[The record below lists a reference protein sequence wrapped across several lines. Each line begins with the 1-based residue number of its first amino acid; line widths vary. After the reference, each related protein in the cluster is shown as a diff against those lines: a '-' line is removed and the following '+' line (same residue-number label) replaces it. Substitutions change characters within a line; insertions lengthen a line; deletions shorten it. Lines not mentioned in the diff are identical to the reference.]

1 MNEAPPRLF
10 VCGSCGLAPP
20 ERDGETRS
28 PFAAAVAAVI
38 ADTGL
43 ELREVACLNG
53 CLHPCNAAL
62 RAPARATLRF
72 SALGPDDVAPL
83 LAFAQDYWRAVPG
96 TEAALALP
104 AQLAARLA
112 TTTPP
117 LGAARLPGRR

>member
-10 VCGSCGLAPP
+10 VCGSCGLAPR
-20 ERDGETRS
+20 ERGGAMRS
-28 PFAAAVAAVI
+28 PFTAAVAAAI
-38 ADTGL
+38 AGTGL

-72 SALGPDDVAPL
+72 SALGPDDVAAL
-83 LAFAQDYWRAVPG
+83 LAFAQDYWRAAPG

-104 AQLAARLA
+104 AELAARRA
-112 TTTPP
+112 MTTPP
-117 LGAARLPGRR
+117 LGAARPVRRR

>member
-10 VCGSCGLAPP
+10 VCGSCGLAPA
-20 ERDGETRS
+20 ERGPDARS
-28 PFAAAVAAVI
+28 PFVAAVAAAI
-38 ADTGL
+38 AGSGL

-83 LAFAQDYWRAVPG
+83 LEFAADYWRSRPG
-96 TEAALALP
+96 SEAKLALP
-104 AQLAARLA
+104 AALAAKLS

-117 LGAARLPGRR
+117 HVAARRR